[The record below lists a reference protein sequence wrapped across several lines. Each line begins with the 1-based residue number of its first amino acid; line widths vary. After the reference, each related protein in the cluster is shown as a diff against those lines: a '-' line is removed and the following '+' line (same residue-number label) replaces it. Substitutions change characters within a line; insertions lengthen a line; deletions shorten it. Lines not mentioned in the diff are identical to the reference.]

1 MWTCGGVRPGQGGV
15 PGRVEKKRVGVG
27 RWEAER
33 GGVVGGGQG
42 GRKRLQRQKAK
53 ALAERGARP
62 GQTRRAARAG
72 RSDAE
77 ETSGRR
83 RRRLRNSSS
92 GHNSNPVPARLHV
105 NNYSGRRG
113 VREGERSLR
122 AGLHCGS
129 LVDWHILCLCVLAIT
144 PANQ

>member
-1 MWTCGGVRPGQGGV
+1 MRPGQGGV

-42 GRKRLQRQKAK
+42 GRKRLQRQRLWPK
-53 ALAERGARP
+53 GGPGQARP
-62 GQTRRAARAG
+62 DEQRGQADQMRRKRPAVVADG
-72 RSDAE
+72 Y
-77 ETSGRR
+77 ETPPV
-83 RRRLRNSSS
+83 
-92 GHNSNPVPARLHV
+92 HNSNPVPARLHV

-122 AGLHCGS
+122 AGVHCGS